1 MSVYDL
7 YTKKKKKNDRRGKG
21 NCRLDFSCADSKSI
35 FRERG
40 FLACVQTSPISF
52 VVPRATKKIG
62 DVCTQARGFPE
73 ATLLDKTDGKS
84 RPHPPPI
91 SPQIKDGKMACFGL
105 HAASSLIWW
114 EMGVCCSI
122 LFLLTDCIY
131 HHVKGN
137 SILSKS
143 SKDSALF
150 IQPSRH

>member
-7 YTKKKKKNDRRGKG
+7 YTKKNDRRGKR

-40 FLACVQTSPISF
+40 F
-52 VVPRATKKIG
+52 
-62 DVCTQARGFPE
+62 PE
-73 ATLLDKTDGKS
+73 ATLLEKTDGKS
-84 RPHPPPI
+84 RTPPHLPPNQGWKNGASLAFARLHPW
-91 SPQIKDGKMACFGL
+91 FGGG
-105 HAASSLIWW
+105 
-114 EMGVCCSI
+114 MGVCCSI

-150 IQPSRH
+150 IQPRLSINLTVRQGIRENWQGRFFLILKRPLNW

>member
-7 YTKKKKKNDRRGKG
+7 YTKKNDRRGKR

-40 FLACVQTSPISF
+40 F
-52 VVPRATKKIG
+52 
-62 DVCTQARGFPE
+62 PE
-73 ATLLDKTDGKS
+73 ATLLEKTDGKS
-84 RPHPPPI
+84 RTPLPPPHLPPNQGWKNGA
-91 SPQIKDGKMACFGL
+91 SLAFARLHPWFGGG
-105 HAASSLIWW
+105 
-114 EMGVCCSI
+114 MGVCCSI

-150 IQPSRH
+150 IQPRLSINLTVRQGIRENWQGRFFLILKRPLNW

>member
-1 MSVYDL
+1 MNERIRPVY
-7 YTKKKKKNDRRGKG
+7 KKKNDRRGKG

-40 FLACVQTSPISF
+40 F
-52 VVPRATKKIG
+52 
-62 DVCTQARGFPE
+62 PE

-84 RPHPPPI
+84 RPPPPP
-91 SPQIKDGKMACFGL
+91 SPPKSRMEKWRVLAFARLHPWFGGG
-105 HAASSLIWW
+105 
-114 EMGVCCSI
+114 MGVCCSI
-122 LFLLTDCIY
+122 LFLLSDCVY

-150 IQPSRH
+150 IQPRLSINLTVRQGIRENWHGRFFLILERPFNW

>member
-7 YTKKKKKNDRRGKG
+7 YTKKNDRRGKR
-21 NCRLDFSCADSKSI
+21 NCGLDFSCADSKSI

-40 FLACVQTSPISF
+40 F
-52 VVPRATKKIG
+52 
-62 DVCTQARGFPE
+62 PE
-73 ATLLDKTDGKS
+73 ATLLEKTDGKS
-84 RPHPPPI
+84 RTPPHLPPNQGWKNGASLAFARLHPW
-91 SPQIKDGKMACFGL
+91 FGGG
-105 HAASSLIWW
+105 
-114 EMGVCCSI
+114 MGVCCSI

-150 IQPSRH
+150 IQPRLSINLTVRQGIRENWQGRFFLILKRPLNW

>member
-35 FRERG
+35 FQE
-40 FLACVQTSPISF
+40 
-52 VVPRATKKIG
+52 
-62 DVCTQARGFPE
+62 RGFPE

-84 RPHPPPI
+84 RP
-91 SPQIKDGKMACFGL
+91 QIKDGKMARFGFY
-105 HAASSLIWW
+105 AASSLIWW
-114 EMGVCCSI
+114 GMGVCRSI

-131 HHVKGN
+131 HHVKEN

-150 IQPSRH
+150 IQPSQHQFNCATIGFKTGIREN

>member
-7 YTKKKKKNDRRGKG
+7 YTKKNDRRGKR

-40 FLACVQTSPISF
+40 F
-52 VVPRATKKIG
+52 
-62 DVCTQARGFPE
+62 PE
-73 ATLLDKTDGKS
+73 ATLLEKTDGKS
-84 RPHPPPI
+84 RTPPPHLPPNQGWKNGA
-91 SPQIKDGKMACFGL
+91 SLAFARLHPWFGGG
-105 HAASSLIWW
+105 
-114 EMGVCCSI
+114 MGVCCSI

-150 IQPSRH
+150 IQPRLSINLTVRQGIRENWQGRFFLILKRPLNW